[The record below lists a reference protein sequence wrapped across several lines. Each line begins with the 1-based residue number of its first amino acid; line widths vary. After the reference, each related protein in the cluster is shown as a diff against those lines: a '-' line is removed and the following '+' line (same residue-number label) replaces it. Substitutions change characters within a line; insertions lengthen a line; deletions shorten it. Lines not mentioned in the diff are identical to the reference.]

1 MRFGS
6 ALAMAVTASAFLCMV
21 PSPAS
26 GQEGREPA
34 TSDGVARGDG
44 TGFRFAFGWQDV
56 AGDMGENL
64 SGAVDAEFSFF
75 IPVWRLRIGAGANWM
90 SYGMHDFDESW
101 SQIRFHL
108 LAGYH
113 FLPTARIRPYVEGR
127 WTWQRLRPEDDR
139 FYGGE
144 DKILREF
151 VASGPG
157 LEGVAG
163 VEIALGHRWAV
174 DLSGAVGTYTVSP
187 DISED
192 NPALTPA
199 DSGTPWRLHAGIA
212 WYPIRR
218 AVSGGGR

>member
-1 MRFGS
+1 MRPGS
-6 ALAMAVTASAFLCMV
+6 ALVVAVVVSTLLGVVPAGAAS
-21 PSPAS
+21 
-26 GQEGREPA
+26 QEAGA
-34 TSDGVARGDG
+34 VDRGDG

-56 AGDMGENL
+56 AGDMADNL

-75 IPVWRLRIGAGANWM
+75 VPVWRLRVGAGANWM
-90 SYGMHDFDESW
+90 SYGMDDYDESW

-144 DKILREF
+144 DEILREF

-157 LEGVAG
+157 WEGVAG
-163 VEIALGHRWAV
+163 VEVALGHRWAV
-174 DLSGAVGTYTVSP
+174 DLSGGVGTYSVSP
-187 DISED
+187 DISKDDPES
-192 NPALTPA
+192 LVPA
-199 DSGTPWRLHAGIA
+199 DSGIPWRIHAGIA
-212 WYPIRR
+212 WYPIRS
-218 AVSGGGR
+218 ALTGGGR